1 MPISPRYKHLF
12 SPGSIGT
19 MRLKNR
25 VVMAPM
31 VTLFAP
37 ESGEVSPVMRD
48 YLAQR
53 AKGGVGLIVTE
64 AACVDPAGKGWV
76 NGVGLDRDGLVGSHV
91 ELTDAVHRYGAKI
104 AIQLHHGGNRA
115 DVRAT
120 GGRLVGAS
128 PVGDGDVIPEELT
141 PEEITAVVRR
151 FSEAAERAK
160 RAGYDAVEI
169 HGAHGYLLHQFL
181 SPATNHR
188 TDEYGGSPENRI
200 RFSLEVLSSVRK
212 AVGPDFPIIF
222 RLSSEGGYGIE
233 DTVAFAKE
241 WEAAGVDALHVS
253 IGGTAPATLLPPEI
267 SPMAVPQGYLTD
279 YAQTVKNAV
288 DIPVIAVGEIRDPSF
303 AEDVLAQGKADYI
316 ALARPLLADPDWA
329 AKAAQGRDEDILMC
343 ISCDH
348 CRSCLRLG
356 VPLRCLVN
364 PRFGREGW
372 LSDPQPTANP
382 RKVMVVGSGPAGM
395 EVARVAALRGHA
407 VSLYEAEAITGG
419 GQLVMAQVPPFKEK
433 IGWLREY
440 MTRQLA
446 SLPVDVHLQSR
457 VTLASVEKES
467 PDVLVVAT
475 GAVPLIPDI
484 PGIDGD
490 NVVTAHELLLAEAV
504 PQGKRVVVIGGRQ
517 VGCETAEYLAMH
529 GNSVTVVA
537 RSPASQLAEDAPTNY
552 RAALL
557 RRLTNASVD
566 FITEHDVT
574 DIRAGELTLK
584 GPGDAVRLLPADLVV
599 IARGAIPQR
608 SLFAE
613 VESLVAEVHV
623 IGDSQ
628 EPRTIAEAIYEGTLL
643 GRQV

>member
-1 MPISPRYKHLF
+1 
-12 SPGSIGT
+12 
-19 MRLKNR
+19 
-25 VVMAPM
+25 
-31 VTLFAP
+31 
-37 ESGEVSPVMRD
+37 
-48 YLAQR
+48 
-53 AKGGVGLIVTE
+53 
-64 AACVDPAGKGWV
+64 
-76 NGVGLDRDGLVGSHV
+76 
-91 ELTDAVHRYGAKI
+91 
-104 AIQLHHGGNRA
+104 
-115 DVRAT
+115 
-120 GGRLVGAS
+120 
-128 PVGDGDVIPEELT
+128 
-141 PEEITAVVRR
+141 
-151 FSEAAERAK
+151 
-160 RAGYDAVEI
+160 
-169 HGAHGYLLHQFL
+169 
-181 SPATNHR
+181 
-188 TDEYGGSPENRI
+188 
-200 RFSLEVLSSVRK
+200 
-212 AVGPDFPIIF
+212 
-222 RLSSEGGYGIE
+222 
-233 DTVAFAKE
+233 
-241 WEAAGVDALHVS
+241 
-253 IGGTAPATLLPPEI
+253 
-267 SPMAVPQGYLTD
+267 
-279 YAQTVKNAV
+279 
-288 DIPVIAVGEIRDPSF
+288 
-303 AEDVLAQGKADYI
+303 
-316 ALARPLLADPDWA
+316 
-329 AKAAQGRDEDILMC
+329 
-343 ISCDH
+343 
-348 CRSCLRLG
+348 
-356 VPLRCLVN
+356 
-364 PRFGREGW
+364 
-372 LSDPQPTANP
+372 
-382 RKVMVVGSGPAGM
+382 
-395 EVARVAALRGHA
+395 
-407 VSLYEAEAITGG
+407 
-419 GQLVMAQVPPFKEK
+419 MAQVPPFKEK

-529 GNSVTVVA
+529 GNSVTVLA

-613 VESLVAEVHV
+613 VESLVGEVHV